1 MNITNNTWHV
11 FFAYLLA
18 YMISM
23 PLLVNDVQAKD
34 NVKNKQK
41 VNKAS
46 IQKKPEPSLA
56 KLHFTA
62 SDKKQDLPDSVL
74 KVLKKYKIPKDN
86 LSIYVRN
93 LNASQALIE
102 HNADKI
108 RSPASTMKLLT
119 TYAALKELGPNYSWR
134 TEVWMRGDFNKHH
147 KGVLKGDLILK
158 GYGDPFLVYENF
170 YKLLRTLRDKGLH
183 EIQGNVIVDNSYFD
197 LPLHNPAAFDG
208 KPYRIYNAASSALM
222 FNFQATRFLF
232 RPVVSDKV
240 NKTGNKKG
248 KPAKNKKAANK
259 GYVDII
265 PYPAIKQFG
274 FKNEVKLTRGKCRK
288 SHYRPVFSKDKKGK
302 LTIKGNYA
310 KKCGQQFILRA
321 VSKPEE
327 HVFNAFREIW
337 GDLKGRHTGGFKW
350 GRIKKGDERF
360 HVYSSPTLGTLMRL
374 INKWSNNVMTRQVFL
389 TLGAKKYGAPGTP
402 EKAKRAVLEILSE
415 NLIDTKGIVLENG
428 SGLSR
433 SARISARQ
441 MASLLEMAYR
451 DPMMPEFMAS
461 LSIPGVDGTLVNRF
475 RKDDIRGRSH
485 FKTGTLTGVSA
496 IAGYML
502 NRQGKWLLIVIQQ
515 NGKKTG
521 GGRSRKVQDAL
532 LRWSFE
538 Q

>member
-1 MNITNNTWHV
+1 MNITDNKLGFTILPVAVVSIGMILSVAMNT
-11 FFAYLLA
+11 A
-18 YMISM
+18 
-23 PLLVNDVQAKD
+23 QAKD
-34 NVKNKQK
+34 KLKHKKKANKT
-41 VNKAS
+41 S
-46 IQKKPEPSLA
+46 LHKKPQPSLA
-56 KLHFTA
+56 KLHYTA
-62 SDKKQDLPDSVL
+62 TDKRQPLPESVL
-74 KVLKKYKIPKDN
+74 KVLKKYKIPQSD
-86 LSIYVRN
+86 LSIYIRN

-102 HNADKI
+102 LNADKI

-134 TEVWMRGDFNKHH
+134 TEVWMRGDFNKDN
-147 KGVLKGDLILK
+147 KGILKGDLILK
-158 GYGDPFLVYENF
+158 GYGDPFLVYEDF
-170 YKLLRTLRDKGLH
+170 YKLLRSLRDKGLR

-197 LPLHNPAAFDG
+197 LPMHDPAAFDG

-232 RPVVSDKV
+232 RPVLDKTAK
-240 NKTGNKKG
+240 NDKPGKKKKTGKTG
-248 KPAKNKKAANK
+248 HVEIVA
-259 GYVDII
+259 
-265 PYPAIKQFG
+265 YPAIRQFS
-274 FKNEVKLTRGKCRK
+274 FINKVKLTRGKCRK
-288 SHYRPVFSKDKKGK
+288 SHYRPVFSKNKQGK
-302 LTIKGNYA
+302 LIIKGNYA
-310 KKCGQQFILRA
+310 KRCGQQYILRA

-327 HVFNAFREIW
+327 HVFNAFAEIW
-337 GDLKGRHTGGFKW
+337 ADLKGRHKGGFKW

-360 HVYSSPTLGTLMRL
+360 HVYSSPTLGSLMRL
-374 INKWSNNVMTRQVFL
+374 INKWSNNVMTRQLFL

-402 EKAKRAVLEILSE
+402 EKGKRAVLEILSE
-415 NLIDTKGIVLENG
+415 NDINTDGIVLENG

-433 SARISARQ
+433 KARISARQ